1 MWVIAAV
8 LVTMAAVAWTGW
20 RSLVDLEHIEN
31 LCDLQPATAAAPR
44 VRLHLL
50 PGKLTAQP

>member
-20 RSLVDLEHIEN
+20 RSLVDLEALEN
-31 LCDLQPATAAAPR
+31 VCELQPATPAAPR
-44 VRLHLL
+44 VKLHLL
-50 PGKLTAQP
+50 PAT

>member
-8 LVTMAAVAWTGW
+8 LVTMIAVAWTGW
-20 RSLVDLEHIEN
+20 RSLVDLEQIEN
-31 LCDLQPATAAAPR
+31 RCDFQPAAPAAPR

-50 PGKLTAQP
+50 SST